1 MLTMRHGIANAKT
14 AKPSLSGV
22 MLGSALLGNVLL
34 GSFVLLTGCGPNLIL
49 TRATPAPVTVA
60 PLRQVVEAVPASG
73 RVQVRAGDSLYDI
86 ATRYQVTPQS
96 VIQENNLLA
105 PYNLRFG
112 QSLKIT
118 PPRVHVVRVGDSVN
132 LISQRYAVSPFQLA
146 QLNNLQ
152 APFELA
158 VGQRL
163 QLPMSL
169 DFSVLDSGVPEG
181 AGTATVA
188 PAPTKTAVPRKK
200 FVAPQLGQGVFSWP
214 VKGEIITEFGP
225 SARGVHN
232 DGVNISSASGAP
244 VMVSAT
250 GTVAFV
256 GENIKN
262 FGKLVLVKHDGGIMT
277 AYAHLQDITVREGQV
292 LTAGDTIGSVG
303 ATGRVDRPQL
313 HFEIRKSR
321 QPIDPRRLI
330 L

>member
-1 MLTMRHGIANAKT
+1 MRHWIAHAKT
-14 AKPSLSGV
+14 AKLPLSGII
-22 MLGSALLGNVLL
+22 LGNVLL
-34 GSFVLLTGCGPNLIL
+34 GSIVLLAGCGPNLSL
-49 TRATPAPVTVA
+49 TRAAPVPVTVA
-60 PLRQVVEAVPASG
+60 PLRQAVEAVPASG
-73 RVQVRAGDSLYDI
+73 QVHVRAGDSLYDI

-96 VIQENNLLA
+96 VIQENNLFA
-105 PYNLRFG
+105 PYNLRVG

-118 PPRVHVVRVGDSVN
+118 PPRVHVVRFGDSVN

-152 APFELA
+152 APFELT

-169 DFSVLDSGVPEG
+169 DFSVLDSGAPDG
-181 AGTATVA
+181 SSTATVA
-188 PAPTKTAVPRKK
+188 PAPSKTAVPRKK

-214 VKGEIITEFGP
+214 VEGEIITEFGP

-232 DGVNISSASGAP
+232 DGVNISSTPGAP

-262 FGKLVLVKHDGGIMT
+262 FGKLVLVKHDGGIIT
-277 AYAHLQDITVREGQV
+277 AYAHLQDIAVREGQV

-303 ATGRVDRPQL
+303 ATGRVDSPQL

-321 QPIDPRRLI
+321 QPIDPRSLI

>member
-1 MLTMRHGIANAKT
+1 MRHWIANAKI
-14 AKPSLSGV
+14 AKSSLSGIL
-22 MLGSALLGNVLL
+22 LGSALLGSIVLL
-34 GSFVLLTGCGPNLIL
+34 AGCGPNLSL

-60 PLRQVVEAVPASG
+60 PLRQTVEAVPASG

-96 VIQENNLLA
+96 VIQENNLLT
-105 PYNLRFG
+105 PYNLRVG

-118 PPRVHVVRVGDSVN
+118 PPRVHVVRFGDSVN

-152 APFELA
+152 APFELT

-169 DFSVLDSGVPEG
+169 DFSVLDSGVPES
-181 AGTATVA
+181 AGTTTVA
-188 PAPTKTAVPRKK
+188 PTPTKTAVPRKK

-214 VKGEIITEFGP
+214 VEGEIITEFGP

-232 DGVNISSASGAP
+232 DGVNISSTPGAP

-262 FGKLVLVKHDGGIMT
+262 FGKLVLVKHDGGIIT
-277 AYAHLQDITVREGQV
+277 AYAHLQDIAVREGQV

-321 QPIDPRRLI
+321 QPIDPRSLI

>member
-1 MLTMRHGIANAKT
+1 MLTMRHWIANAKT
-14 AKPSLSGV
+14 AKSSLSGI
-22 MLGSALLGNVLL
+22 MLGSALLGSVVLL
-34 GSFVLLTGCGPNLIL
+34 AGCGPNLSL
-49 TRATPAPVTVA
+49 SRATPAPVTVA
-60 PLRQVVEAVPASG
+60 PLRQAVEAVPASG

-105 PYNLRFG
+105 PYSLRVG

-118 PPRVHVVRVGDSVN
+118 PPRVHVVRFGDSVN
-132 LISQRYAVSPFQLA
+132 LISQRYAVSSFQLA
-146 QLNNLQ
+146 QLNNLK
-152 APFELA
+152 APFELT

-181 AGTATVA
+181 APDGTSTATVA
-188 PAPTKTAVPRKK
+188 PAPTKTAVLRKK

-214 VKGEIITEFGP
+214 VEGEIITEFGP

-232 DGVNISSASGAP
+232 DGVNISSTPGAP

-262 FGKLVLVKHDGGIMT
+262 FGKLVLVKHDGGIIT
-277 AYAHLQDITVREGQV
+277 AYAHLQDIAVREGQV

-321 QPIDPRRLI
+321 QPIDPRSLI

>member
-1 MLTMRHGIANAKT
+1 MRHGIANAKT
-14 AKPSLSGV
+14 VKSSLSDV

-34 GSFVLLTGCGPNLIL
+34 GSFVLLAGCGPNLSL
-49 TRATPAPVTVA
+49 TRSTPAPVTVA

-96 VIQENNLLA
+96 VIQKNNLLV
-105 PYNLRFG
+105 PYNLRVG

-118 PPRVHVVRVGDSVN
+118 PPRVHVVRFGDSVN

-158 VGQRL
+158 VGRQL

-169 DFSVLDSGVPEG
+169 NFSALDSGVPESD
-181 AGTATVA
+181 GTATVA

-214 VKGEIITEFGP
+214 VEGEIITEFGP

-262 FGKLVLVKHDGGIMT
+262 FGKLVLVKHDGGIIT
-277 AYAHLQDITVREGQV
+277 AYAHLQDIAVREGQV

-321 QPIDPRRLI
+321 QPIDPRSLI

>member
-1 MLTMRHGIANAKT
+1 MRHGVAHAKT
-14 AKPSLSGV
+14 VKSSLSGV
-22 MLGSALLGNVLL
+22 MLGSALLA
-34 GSFVLLTGCGPNLIL
+34 SFVLLAGCGPNLSL

-73 RVQVRAGDSLYDI
+73 WVQVRAGDSLYDI

-96 VIQENNLLA
+96 VIQENNLLV
-105 PYNLRFG
+105 PYNLRVG

-118 PPRVHVVRVGDSVN
+118 PPRVHVVRFGDSVN

-163 QLPMSL
+163 QLPISL
-169 DFSVLDSGVPEG
+169 DFSVLDTGVPKG

-214 VKGEIITEFGP
+214 VEGEIITEFGP

-256 GENIKN
+256 GETIQN
-262 FGKLVLVKHDGGIMT
+262 FCKSVLVNHDGGIIT
-277 AYAHLQDITVREGQV
+277 AYAHLQDIAVREGQV

-321 QPIDPRRLI
+321 QPIDPRSLI

>member
-1 MLTMRHGIANAKT
+1 
-14 AKPSLSGV
+14 
-22 MLGSALLGNVLL
+22 
-34 GSFVLLTGCGPNLIL
+34 
-49 TRATPAPVTVA
+49 
-60 PLRQVVEAVPASG
+60 
-73 RVQVRAGDSLYDI
+73 VQVRAGDSLYDI

-105 PYNLRFG
+105 PYSLRVG

-118 PPRVHVVRVGDSVN
+118 PPRVHVVRFGDSVN
-132 LISQRYAVSPFQLA
+132 LISQRYAVSSFQLA
-146 QLNNLQ
+146 QLNNLK
-152 APFELA
+152 APFELT

-181 AGTATVA
+181 APDGTSTATVA

-214 VKGEIITEFGP
+214 VEGEIITEFGP

-232 DGVNISSASGAP
+232 DGVNISSTPGAP

-262 FGKLVLVKHDGGIMT
+262 FGKLVLVKHDGGIIT
-277 AYAHLQDITVREGQV
+277 AYAHLQDIAVREGQV

-321 QPIDPRRLI
+321 QPIDPRSLI

>member
-1 MLTMRHGIANAKT
+1 MRHWIANAKT
-14 AKPSLSGV
+14 EKSSLSGI
-22 MLGSALLGNVLL
+22 MLGSALLG
-34 GSFVLLTGCGPNLIL
+34 SFVLLAGCGPNLIL
-49 TRATPAPVTVA
+49 SRATPAPVTVA
-60 PLRQVVEAVPASG
+60 PLRQAVEAVPASG

-96 VIQENNLLA
+96 VIQENNLLT
-105 PYNLRFG
+105 PYNLRVG

-118 PPRVHVVRVGDSVN
+118 PPRIHVVRFGDSVN

-152 APFELA
+152 APFELT

-181 AGTATVA
+181 ASTITISQ
-188 PAPTKTAVPRKK
+188 APTKTAVPRKK

-214 VKGEIITEFGP
+214 VEGEIITEFGP

-232 DGVNISSASGAP
+232 DGVNIAAKEGSVVGA
-244 VMVSAT
+244 AAK
-250 GTVAFV
+250 GRVAFV
-256 GENIKN
+256 GANIKS
-262 FGKLVLVKHDGGIMT
+262 FGRLVLIKHDGGIIT
-277 AYAHLQDITVREGQV
+277 AYAHLGDIAVKEGEVVTVGQ
-292 LTAGDTIGSVG
+292 AIGSIG
-303 ATGRVDRPQL
+303 KSGRVESPQL

-321 QPIDPRRLI
+321 QPVDPRSLI
-330 L
+330 S

>member
-1 MLTMRHGIANAKT
+1 MRHGIANAKT
-14 AKPSLSGV
+14 AKSSLSGV

-34 GSFVLLTGCGPNLIL
+34 GSVVLLAGCGPNLSL

-60 PLRQVVEAVPASG
+60 PLRQVVEAVPTSG

-86 ATRYQVTPQS
+86 ATRYHVTPQS

-105 PYNLRFG
+105 PYNLRVG

-118 PPRVHVVRVGDSVN
+118 PPRVHVVRFGDSVN

-146 QLNNLQ
+146 QLNNIQ

-158 VGQRL
+158 VGRQL

-169 DFSVLDSGVPEG
+169 NFSVLDSGVPESD
-181 AGTATVA
+181 GTATVA

-214 VKGEIITEFGP
+214 VEGEIITEFGP

-262 FGKLVLVKHDGGIMT
+262 FGKLVLVKHDGGIIT
-277 AYAHLQDITVREGQV
+277 AYAHLQDIAVREGQV
-292 LTAGDTIGSVG
+292 LSAGDTIGSVG

-321 QPIDPRRLI
+321 QPIDPRSLI